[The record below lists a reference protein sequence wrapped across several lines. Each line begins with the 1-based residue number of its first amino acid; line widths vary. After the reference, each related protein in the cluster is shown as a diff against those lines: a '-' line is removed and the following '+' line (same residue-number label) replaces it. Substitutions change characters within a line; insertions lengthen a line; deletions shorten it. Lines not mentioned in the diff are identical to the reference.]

1 VQGFSHIVVHAHQ
14 GAEVR
19 APSPAPLP
27 LSNATSRC
35 TSDLWTPDETAALF
49 LEFRRLLLLQA
60 ALDVNWCLFA
70 SRIRLG
76 GVGPVLLRWY
86 SGAARGGAGLWN
98 CDDRFAAATVLI
110 NGFEG
115 AHERDRIY
123 QTVAEQG
130 LPLPGDLR
138 PAIVHARAP
147 RAWTVFDPTCDPRY
161 EPALES
167 AATILAFTLFCLLGT
182 VDEDE

>member
-14 GAEVR
+14 GAELR

-27 LSNATSRC
+27 LSQATLPC
-35 TSDLWTPDETAALF
+35 ASDVWTPDETSALVIQ
-49 LEFRRLLLLQA
+49 FRRLLLLQA
-60 ALDVNWCLFA
+60 VMEVDWCLFA
-70 SRIRLG
+70 SRIRLS

-86 SGAARGGAGLWN
+86 SGAARGGAGLWSCN
-98 CDDRFAAATVLI
+98 DHFAAATVLI

-115 AHERDRIY
+115 AYERDRIY

-130 LPLPGDLR
+130 LPLPSDLW
-138 PAIVHARAP
+138 PAIVNARAP
-147 RAWTVFDPTCDPRY
+147 RAWTVFDPTCKLRY
-161 EPALES
+161 EPALEC

-182 VDEDE
+182 VDDE